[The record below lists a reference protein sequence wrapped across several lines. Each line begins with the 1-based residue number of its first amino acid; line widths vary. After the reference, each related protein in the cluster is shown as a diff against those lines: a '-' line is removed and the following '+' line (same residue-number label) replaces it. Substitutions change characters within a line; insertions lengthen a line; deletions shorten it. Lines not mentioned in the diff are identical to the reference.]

1 MEGTV
6 TALFVIGCLVG
17 CLCTSFSGGRWG
29 RLKIAQVGSA
39 ILSIGAIIQASSYTV
54 AQLIVGRIIA
64 GLGLGLITSN
74 IAVWQ
79 SETSSKEIR
88 GTLVAISLSFLIL
101 GQVLA
106 YWIDYAMSQYITTV
120 SWRFPMAFQAFLG
133 IMLNV
138 MLFFMPECASLM
150 QSVSDL
156 WNRLTFALLIAP
168 RWLFQHDRYQEG
180 IEVLRRLRSSHGQVD
195 EVALA
200 ITVAEIQDA
209 LALESEQKGWMDLLR
224 DDNIRSRRRVAL
236 ACLLN
241 ACQAWSGST
250 PISYYTTV
258 MYAFSPSTISSR
270 IANISCIALRTQLV
284 LVNILLC

>member
-29 RLKIAQVGSA
+29 RLKIAQVGSV

-54 AQLIVGRIIA
+54 AQLIVGRIVA

-79 SETSSKEIR
+79 SETSSREIR

-133 IMLNV
+133 IMLNF
-138 MLFFMPECASLM
+138 MLFFMPECTSLT

-156 WNRLTFALLIAP
+156 WNKL
-168 RWLFQHDRYQEG
+168 
-180 IEVLRRLRSSHGQVD
+180 S
-195 EVALA
+195 
-200 ITVAEIQDA
+200 
-209 LALESEQKGWMDLLR
+209 
-224 DDNIRSRRRVAL
+224 
-236 ACLLN
+236 
-241 ACQAWSGST
+241 
-250 PISYYTTV
+250 
-258 MYAFSPSTISSR
+258 
-270 IANISCIALRTQLV
+270 
-284 LVNILLC
+284 